1 MASTRMLVVRHG
13 QSVWNAEGRWQGHAD
28 PPLSALGVLQAK
40 SAAAALG
47 ALDAIVASDLT
58 RAIQTAGTIAGEL
71 GFGPVETD
79 ARLREVDA
87 GEWTGLTRDEIEVAW
102 PGFLAEHRRPPAFE
116 SWEHV
121 AGRAAQALR
130 DLARRHPGGEV
141 LVVSHSGVVRS
152 LERHLAVAGPILA
165 NLAGTWFE
173 VDGEAISVGERV
185 LLVDEHD
192 VHVTKPRQL

>member
-1 MASTRMLVVRHG
+1 MLVVRHG

-47 ALDAIVASDLT
+47 SLDAIVASDLA
-58 RAIQTAGTIAGEL
+58 RAVETARTIAGEL
-71 GFGPVETD
+71 GLGPVATD

-102 PGFLAEHRRPPAFE
+102 PGFLTAGHRPPAFE
-116 SWEHV
+116 PWAHV
-121 AGRAAQALR
+121 AERAAEALHR
-130 DLARRHPGGEV
+130 IGRLHPGGQV

-152 LERHLAVAGPILA
+152 LERHLAKAGPILP
-165 NLAGTWFE
+165 NLGGTWFD
-173 VDGEAISVGERV
+173 VDGEVITVGERV

-192 VHVTKPRQL
+192 VQVTTPRQL